1 MATSSYDSI
10 FGVKTSRLVI
20 PAGVTV
26 GVLIDGNAIAGNT
39 YTRLKYHSGGTL
51 HVIGVTA
58 GVTLAAADLD
68 AAITN
73 NASYLMGASEIL
85 ELRGPTRF
93 YLGAESATTIAY
105 LMQGRTQGQ

>member
-1 MATSSYDSI
+1 MSTSSYDSV

-51 HVIGVTA
+51 HIIGVTS

-68 AAITN
+68 SAITG
-73 NASYLMGASEIL
+73 NASYLLGSSEIL
-85 ELRGPTRF
+85 ELDGPARF
-93 YLGAESATTIAY
+93 YLGAEAATTIAY
-105 LMQGRTQGQ
+105 LIQGRTQGQ

>member
-1 MATSSYDSI
+1 MSTSSTDSI
-10 FGVKTSRLVI
+10 FGLKTSRLVI

-26 GVLIDGNAIAGNT
+26 GILVDGNAVAGNT
-39 YTRLKYHSGGTL
+39 QTRLKYHSGGTL

-73 NASYLMGASEIL
+73 NASYLVGSSEVL

-93 YLGAESATTIAY
+93 YLGAEAATTIAY
-105 LMQGRTQGQ
+105 LIQGRTQGQ